1 MSVASSSQNP
11 SGGDSYARAVQFP
24 YSYSAADS
32 SYLPPMGPQ
41 YPLYQTPRAAHDD
54 RGRQKKFIESSAQRR
69 GRVEFIRR
77 REWTHRITDWVNQY
91 ASPSPKVSSPCSI
104 PYTSSAF
111 LISPFVHSPPLQLG
125 TTYTWDHLLR
135 YVDDD
140 DYAASAPDTLDDPDD
155 AEPYIIYTA
164 SPRPRPSDTPSPS
177 PSLSSVSSSSS
188 CSSATATAASSS
200 PTFLPPAPRVRRRP
214 HEIPRSRHSSLSS
227 ISEEDE
233 YAHPRPLY

>member
-91 ASPSPKVSSPCSI
+91 ASPSPK
-104 PYTSSAF
+104 
-111 LISPFVHSPPLQLG
+111 LG